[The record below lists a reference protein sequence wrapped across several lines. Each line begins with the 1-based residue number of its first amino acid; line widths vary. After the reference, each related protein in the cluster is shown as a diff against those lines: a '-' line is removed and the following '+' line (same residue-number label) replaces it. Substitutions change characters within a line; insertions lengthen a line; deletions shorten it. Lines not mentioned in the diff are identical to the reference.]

1 MQPHLDFG
9 HGAAY
14 EPRVSSPQ
22 LLKSLAQ
29 AALKDVKGSEE
40 IIEAHFN
47 HHKTIQADLLPP
59 KPINL
64 VMHQGYNSR

>member
-1 MQPHLDFG
+1 MQHLDFG

-14 EPRVSSPQ
+14 EPRVSSPE

-29 AALKDVKGSEE
+29 AALKNVKGSEE
-40 IIEAHFN
+40 IIESHFN
-47 HHKTIQADLLPP
+47 HSQMIHADLLPS